1 MKSMSLHAG
10 LMQTIRSE
18 YDHNMSQQ
26 VYVSN
31 EVWLLINQAKD
42 QLINV
47 INEQVPRVDPKSNAM
62 ELGSLIIL
70 ASKENQEWLID
81 EALIFLKNELRENY

>member
-1 MKSMSLHAG
+1 M
-10 LMQTIRSE
+10 
-18 YDHNMSQQ
+18 
-26 VYVSN
+26 
-31 EVWLLINQAKD
+31 
-42 QLINV
+42 
-47 INEQVPRVDPKSNAM
+47 VDPKSDAM